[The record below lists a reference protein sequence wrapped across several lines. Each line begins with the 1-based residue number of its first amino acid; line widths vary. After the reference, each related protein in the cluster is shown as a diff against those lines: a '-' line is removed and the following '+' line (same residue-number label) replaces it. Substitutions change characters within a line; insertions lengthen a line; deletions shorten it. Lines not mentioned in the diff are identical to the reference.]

1 MPLVFRHNGF
11 RFHFF
16 SNEGDPR
23 EPVHVHVTKDDSDA
37 KFWLQPEVN
46 VAYNYGFSARTLSE
60 LSAIVEAR
68 RSEIERAWHEHF
80 G

>member
-1 MPLVFRHNGF
+1 MPVVFRHNGF

-23 EPVHVHVTKDDSDA
+23 EPVHVHVTKDDADA

-46 VAYNYGFSARTLSE
+46 VAYNRGFAARTLSE
-60 LSAIVEAR
+60 LSAIIELH
-68 RSEIERAWHEHF
+68 RSEIEGAWHEHF

>member
-23 EPVHVHVTKDDSDA
+23 EPVHVHVTKDGSDA
-37 KFWLQPEVN
+37 KFWVQPEVN
-46 VAYNYGFSARTLSE
+46 VAYNHGFPARILSE
-60 LSAIVEAR
+60 LSAIIETR
-68 RSEIERAWHEHF
+68 CNEIEEAWYDHF